1 MSRQAVGGLDGT
13 PSRRRPIRLRLR
25 VCRQPARISC
35 ISVER
40 SCGPRRPPCSQ
51 GAAAGTVGGVGVRDH
66 VTLSPFARKL
76 RIVLAEKNL
85 EFTLKLEKVWERRPE
100 FLALNPAGEVPVLIE
115 PEGTVLA
122 GTEAIVEY
130 LDEAYRE
137 KLLIGINPVDRA
149 EVRRLPSWF
158 DIKMNFEVTENLVG
172 QKMMRRYDGHTT
184 PNSQAIRA
192 GHANLPYHLDY
203 IGYLVERRRWLA
215 GDHFSVADVTAAA
228 HLSSLDYLGDVPWE
242 AHAAAKG
249 WYARIKSRPSFRQI
263 LPDHVPRP
271 PPPKHYADLDF

>member
-1 MSRQAVGGLDGT
+1 M
-13 PSRRRPIRLRLR
+13 R
-25 VCRQPARISC
+25 VLYHI
-35 ISVER
+35 
-40 SCGPRRPPCSQ
+40 
-51 GAAAGTVGGVGVRDH
+51 
-66 VTLSPFARKL
+66 TLSPFARKL
-76 RIVLAEKNL
+76 RIMLAEKNL

-115 PEGTVLA
+115 PDGTVLA

-137 KLLIGINPVDRA
+137 RLLIGINPVDRA
-149 EVRRLPSWF
+149 EVRRLTAWF
-158 DIKMNFEVTENLVG
+158 DIKMNFEVTENLLG
-172 QKMMRRYDGHTT
+172 QKMMRRFDGHSA

-242 AHAAAKG
+242 AHAAAKE

-263 LPDHVPRP
+263 LADHVPGA